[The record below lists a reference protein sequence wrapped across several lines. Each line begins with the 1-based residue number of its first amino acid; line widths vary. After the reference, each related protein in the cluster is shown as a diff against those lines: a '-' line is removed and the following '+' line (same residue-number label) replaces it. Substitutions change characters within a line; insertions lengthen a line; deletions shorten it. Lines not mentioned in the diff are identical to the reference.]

1 MKKILIA
8 SMSALLFS
16 GAVSAQKV
24 VTKDANVTFDATSSI
39 ESIKAINKSGSV
51 ALNILTGD
59 VAARV
64 QVKNF
69 IFAQALMQEHFNEN
83 YMESN
88 KYPSAT
94 LKGKITN
101 ISELQ
106 LAKNGTYKANVQGTL
121 EMHGITNNV
130 TVPATLVVNNG
141 TINFKSNF
149 VVRCAD
155 YKIDI
160 PSVVADKV
168 AKEVKINI
176 EGVLSNQ

>member
-1 MKKILIA
+1 MKKIMIA
-8 SMSALLFS
+8 SISALLVT
-16 GAVSAQKV
+16 GTISAQKV
-24 VTKDANVTFDATSSI
+24 VTKDAKVTFDATSSI
-39 ESIKAINKSGSV
+39 ESIKATNKSGSV
-51 ALNILTGD
+51 ALNTLNGD

-94 LKGKITN
+94 LKGKVTN
-101 ISELQ
+101 IGELQ
-106 LAKNGTYKANVQGTL
+106 LSKNGTYKANVQGTL

-130 TVPATLVVNNG
+130 TVPATLIVNNG
-141 TINFKSNF
+141 TINFKANF
-149 VVRCAD
+149 NVLCAD